1 MQQEDT
7 QPWYRQFWPWFII
20 MLPATAVVA
29 SLYTLSIAMRSEDSL
44 VVDAGRSVSAATEQA
59 LAAEDRARQLG
70 LSANLSID
78 LESGALSATLD
89 AATALPSPDA
99 IQLNFSH
106 PAFVDRDLA
115 LTLNRAMP
123 NAAGHPQWVGHLV
136 QIPKGRWYVVMQADD
151 DWRLNGIWSGE
162 SEMTLRA
169 ASDDGD

>member
-7 QPWYRQFWPWFII
+7 QPWYRQFWPWFVI

-59 LAAEDRARQLG
+59 LAAEDRAREIG
-70 LSANLSID
+70 LTATVSID
-78 LESGALSATLD
+78 LQSGALSATLD
-89 AATALPSPDA
+89 SAATLPSPDA
-99 IQLNFSH
+99 MQLNFSH
-106 PAFVDRDLA
+106 PAFADRDLA

-123 NAAGHPQWVGHLV
+123 NAAGESQWVGHLV
-136 QIPKGRWYVVMQADD
+136 QVPKGRWYVVLQADD
-151 DWRLNGIWSGE
+151 EWRLNGTWSGE
-162 SEMTLRA
+162 TRMTLRA

>member
-1 MQQEDT
+1 MQREDT
-7 QPWYRQFWPWFII
+7 QPWYRQFWPWFVI

-59 LAAEDRARQLG
+59 LAAEDRARELG
-70 LSANLSID
+70 LSASVSID
-78 LESGALSATLD
+78 LQSGALSATLD
-89 AATALPSPDA
+89 SPVTLPSPDA
-99 IQLNFSH
+99 MQLNFSH

-123 NAAGHPQWVGHLV
+123 NAAGESQWVGHLV
-136 QIPKGRWYVVMQADD
+136 QVPKGRWYVVLQADD
-151 DWRLNGIWSGE
+151 DWRLNGTWSGE
-162 SEMTLRA
+162 EQMTLHA